1 MRLYKIIRPL
11 IFCLPAEMAHRLTVR
26 VLSTI
31 GKFIP
36 TPGRDD
42 YILSVSAMG
51 LKFSNPFGCLLYTSP
66 SPRDTRESRMPSSA

>member
-36 TPGRDD
+36 IHGRDD

-51 LKFSNPFGCLLYTSP
+51 LKFSNP
-66 SPRDTRESRMPSSA
+66 